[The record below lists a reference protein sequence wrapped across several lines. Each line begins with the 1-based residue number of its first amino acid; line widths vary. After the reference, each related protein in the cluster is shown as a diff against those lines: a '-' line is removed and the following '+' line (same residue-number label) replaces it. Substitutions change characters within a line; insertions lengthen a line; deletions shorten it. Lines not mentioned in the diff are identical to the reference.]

1 MGNQLAR
8 QARRIRRLIFL
19 VVAVF
24 FGLWEHRKL
33 RPNASRAECAQWLN
47 ETCARGLKSIDLEL
61 SVEGPRP
68 ERGLI
73 VSNHLSYLDI
83 LAYSAAAPCV
93 FISKAEVVDWPI
105 FGRYARWAGSV
116 FVRRHDRTDAARANV
131 SVRESL
137 NDGVPVVLFPEG
149 TTTDGGRVLR
159 FHSTML
165 QPAIDTGAPITACG
179 IMYELEDGDVGL
191 EACWWGDMTFLPH
204 VINLIGK
211 KSIRARIVFGEPVV
225 ATGDRKELSRLL
237 HVTVVR
243 LHDELLGNK
252 GNGRRV

>member
-1 MGNQLAR
+1 
-8 QARRIRRLIFL
+8 
-19 VVAVF
+19 
-24 FGLWEHRKL
+24 
-33 RPNASRAECAQWLN
+33 
-47 ETCARGLKSIDLEL
+47 
-61 SVEGPRP
+61 
-68 ERGLI
+68 
-73 VSNHLSYLDI
+73 
-83 LAYSAAAPCV
+83 
-93 FISKAEVVDWPI
+93 
-105 FGRYARWAGSV
+105 V

-149 TTTDGGRVLR
+149 TTTNGTRVLR

-165 QPAIDTGAPITACG
+165 QPTIDTGAPITPCA
-179 IMYELEDGDVGL
+179 ITYELEDGEVGR

-211 KSIRARIVFGEPVV
+211 KSIRARIVFGEPVE

-243 LHDELLGNK
+243 LHDELLGKK